1 VSQNVFYEEEG
12 AFKVGAILADHD
24 TSLQVEAP
32 HGKRSKIKASAVLF
46 RFDGSGLATFMD
58 EARRL
63 ADAMDAD
70 FLWQCSGA
78 EEFAFETLAKEY
90 FGRAPAPME
99 SAGLLVKLHG
109 APMYFYKKGRG
120 RYKAAPPEALKAA
133 LASVERKQRD
143 ALRRE
148 QYVVQLTEG
157 RMPPEFTPLAAKLLY
172 GPDRQSVEWKA
183 LEEACEKLKLTP
195 AKLFE
200 RCGALPASH
209 DYHLGRF
216 LFEHFPRGTA
226 FPALD
231 APAAPSDLPL
241 ADVEAFSIDDVTTT
255 EVDDA
260 LSVTELPGGQLR
272 IGIHIAA
279 PALGIAPGSVLD
291 ATARE
296 RLSTVYF
303 PGQKITMLPEAAIDA
318 YSLAEG
324 RHCPALSRYVD
335 VAPDFT
341 IVAQTTRIERVPVTN
356 NLRHTALEQAFN
368 EETLA
373 AGRVDHAHADALTN
387 LWRFA
392 RALEAVRRGGE
403 PETEARPEYSF
414 YVEND
419 RVRIVRRLRG
429 TPIDRIVS
437 ELMIHVNGAWGREL
451 AAADVAA
458 IYRVQE
464 AGKVRMSTVPAAHE
478 GLGVMG
484 YAWTSSPLRRYVDLL
499 NQRQLIALAR
509 GEAPPYRAGDE
520 RLLAAMRDFEA
531 AHEAYGEFQRQME
544 RYWCLRWLTQEGAQ
558 TVTATVIR
566 ESLARFDTLPLVVR
580 VPSLPALD
588 PGSRVELA
596 ITGVDLLELGLYC
609 EFRRLLAAEAQVA
622 QPTQDSGLGT
632 TTI

>member
-1 VSQNVFYEEEG
+1 MSRNVFYEEEG
-12 AFKVGAILADHD
+12 AFKVGAILSDHD

-46 RFDGSGLATFMD
+46 RFDGSGLSSFMD
-58 EARRL
+58 DARRL
-63 ADAMDAD
+63 AEAMDAD
-70 FLWQCSGA
+70 FLWQCRGT

-90 FGRAPAPME
+90 FGRAPTPLE
-99 SAGLLVKLHG
+99 SAGLLIKLHG

-133 LASVERKQRD
+133 LASVERKQRE
-143 ALRRE
+143 AERRAR
-148 QYVVQLTEG
+148 YVAQLAEG
-157 RMPPEFTPLAAKLLY
+157 KMPPEYVPLSARLLY

-200 RCGALPASH
+200 RCGALPSSH

-226 FPALD
+226 FPGLD
-231 APAAPSDLPL
+231 TPAVPSDLPL
-241 ADVEAFSIDDVTTT
+241 AEVEAFSIDDVTTT

-260 LSVTELPGGQLR
+260 LSVTGLPGGHLR

-279 PALGIAPGSVLD
+279 PALGIAPGSALD
-291 ATARE
+291 AAARE

-303 PGQKITMLPEAAIDA
+303 PGQKITMLPDAAIDA

-335 VAPDFT
+335 VAPDLT
-341 IVAQTTRIERVPVTN
+341 IVAQTTRIERVPVTH
-356 NLRHTALEQAFN
+356 NLRHFALEQAFN

-373 AGRVDHAHADALTN
+373 SGRVDHSHADALTH

-392 RALEAVRRGGE
+392 RALEAARRGGE

-419 RVRIVRRLRG
+419 RVRVVRRLRG
-429 TPIDRIVS
+429 TPIDKVVS

-451 AAADVAA
+451 AAGGAA
-458 IYRVQE
+458 GIYRVQE

-478 GLGVMG
+478 GLGVTG
-484 YAWTSSPLRRYVDLL
+484 YAWASSPLRRYVDLV

-520 RLLAAMRDFEA
+520 RLLGAMRDFEA
-531 AHEAYGEFQRQME
+531 AYEAFGEFQRQME
-544 RYWCLRWLTQEGAQ
+544 RYWCLRWLKQENAQ

-580 VPSLPALD
+580 VPSLPPLD

-596 ITGVDLLELGLYC
+596 VAAIDLLELGVHC
-609 EFRRLLAAEAQVA
+609 EFRRQLAAEAPLA
-622 QPTQDSGLGT
+622 QSTLGPGAV
-632 TTI
+632 TI

>member
-1 VSQNVFYEEEG
+1 MSQNVFYEEEG
-12 AFKVGAILADHD
+12 AFKVGAVLADQD

-32 HGKRSKIKASAVLF
+32 HGKRSKIKASAVLV
-46 RFDGSGLATFMD
+46 RFDGSGLASFMD
-58 EARRL
+58 DARRL
-63 ADAMDAD
+63 AEAMDAD
-70 FLWQCSGA
+70 FLWQCCGA
-78 EEFAFETLAKEY
+78 EEFGFETLAKEY
-90 FGRAPAPME
+90 FGRAPSPLE
-99 SAGLLVKLHG
+99 SAGLLIKLHG
-109 APMYFYKKGRG
+109 APMYFYKRGRG
-120 RYKAAPPEALKAA
+120 RYKAAPPDSLKAA
-133 LASVERKQRD
+133 LASVERKQRE
-143 ALRRE
+143 AERRS
-148 QYVVQLTEG
+148 QYVAQLAQG
-157 RMPPEFTPLAAKLLY
+157 KLPPEFVPLSARLLY

-183 LEEACEKLKLTP
+183 LEETCEKLRLTP

-200 RCGALPASH
+200 RCGALPSSH
-209 DYHLGRF
+209 DFHLGRF

-226 FPALD
+226 FPDLD
-231 APAAPSDLPL
+231 APAVPSDLPL
-241 ADVEAFSIDDVTTT
+241 AEVEAFSIDDVTTT

-260 LSVTELPGGQLR
+260 LSVTELPGGHLR

-279 PALGIAPGSVLD
+279 PALGIAPGSAFD
-291 ATARE
+291 AVARE

-341 IVAQTTRIERVPVTN
+341 IAAETTRIERVPVTH
-356 NLRHTALEQAFN
+356 NLRHFALEQAFN
-368 EETLA
+368 EDTLA
-373 AGRVDHAHADALTN
+373 AGRVDHTHADALTR

-392 RALEAVRRGGE
+392 RALEAARRGGE
-403 PETEARPEYSF
+403 PEAEARPEYSF

-429 TPIDRIVS
+429 TPIDKIVS

-451 AAADVAA
+451 AAGGAAA

-464 AGKVRMSTVPAAHE
+464 SGKVRMSTVPAAHE
-478 GLGVMG
+478 GLGVTG
-484 YAWTSSPLRRYVDLL
+484 YAWASSPLRRYVDLV

-520 RLLAAMRDFEA
+520 HLLGAMRDFEA
-531 AHEAYGEFQRQME
+531 AYEAYGEFQRQME
-544 RYWCLRWLTQEGAQ
+544 RYWCLRWLAQEDAQ

-580 VPSLPALD
+580 VPSLPPLD

-596 ITGVDLLELGLYC
+596 VTGIDLLELALHC
-609 EFRRLLAAEAQVA
+609 EFRRQLAAEAQA
-622 QPTQDSGLGT
+622 TRSSDAT
-632 TTI
+632 TT